1 MTARFYAL
9 LVLAVLGMAPCCLN
23 KAAAQDRET
32 LLTARVCLSES
43 GRHDEC
49 RQIAWA
55 TAARSVAHHRSY
67 LAELRAYSPRAT
79 GVEPY
84 VGREWIA
91 RMHPDRSVSDAL
103 PLNREA
109 LRWRFAALVHT
120 AWRAVR
126 GMDPP
131 PCGLVATDWA
141 ATWCTGCR
149 RRMREAGYRRV
160 ECGLSNAWYGQ
171 GE

>member
-1 MTARFYAL
+1 MSRRFYAL
-9 LVLAVLGMAPCCLN
+9 LLLAVLGSVPACLGN
-23 KAAAQDRET
+23 AEAQDAET

-43 GRHDEC
+43 ARHDEC

-55 TAARSVAHHRSY
+55 TASRSLAHGRTY

-79 GVEPY
+79 GRSYP
-84 VGREWIA
+84 GREWIT
-91 RMHPDRSVSDAL
+91 RMHPDRVVVDAL

-109 LRWRFAALVHT
+109 LRWRFAALMHT

-131 PCGLVATDWA
+131 PCGLAPVEWA
-141 ATWCTGCR
+141 ARWCTGCA
-149 RRMREAGYRRV
+149 RRMRAAGYVRV
-160 ECGLSNAWYGQ
+160 ECGLSNAWFRRPT
-171 GE
+171 